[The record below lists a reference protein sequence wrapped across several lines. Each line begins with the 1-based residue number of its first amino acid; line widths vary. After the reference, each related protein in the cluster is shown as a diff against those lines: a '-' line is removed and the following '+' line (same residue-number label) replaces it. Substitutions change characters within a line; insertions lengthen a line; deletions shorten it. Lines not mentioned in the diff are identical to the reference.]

1 MTRRTPAPAA
11 FTLIELLVVISIIAL
26 LIGILLPALGSAR
39 ESAQLTVCASNTRQ
53 LSIAANAYLP
63 DHDNNTPAGN
73 YQNIEGDFGGWGNS
87 VGALL
92 DPYISGDPVEVYRC
106 PSAPDSPDDNFE
118 ITGDD
123 PFDGTDADDVFKS
136 NYFYMATAA
145 WINLSANTVWYPQ
158 IWSTRNAANVQIDT
172 LNRSMSDVVL
182 WVDESTSHH
191 TATTDI
197 YNRNAAGEA
206 ATDRSNFGY
215 ADGHV
220 ETQQFDDLRG
230 YFEALPDPIPQ
241 RQFGEDFRSH
251 PHWDAGDDP
260 SDLPP
265 DL

>member
-1 MTRRTPAPAA
+1 MNDRALRPSA

-26 LIGILLPALGSAR
+26 LIGILLPALGAARKSAR
-39 ESAQLTVCASNTRQ
+39 LTVCASNARQ
-53 LSIAANAYLP
+53 LAIAANAYLT
-63 DHDNNTPAGN
+63 DHDGVTPAGN
-73 YQNIEGDFGGWGNS
+73 YQNDTGNFGGWPTS

-92 DPYISGDPVEVYRC
+92 ETYISGDPVEVYRC
-106 PSAPDSPDDNFE
+106 PSAPSSPDDNFE

-145 WINLSANTVWYPQ
+145 WINLPANNTWYPQ
-158 IWSTRNAANVQIDT
+158 VWSTRNAANVQLDRV
-172 LNRSMSDVVL
+172 NRSMSDVVL

-191 TATTDI
+191 TDTTDI
-197 YNRNAAGEA
+197 YNRNAAGEPA
-206 ATDRSNFGY
+206 VDRSNFGY

-220 ETQQFDDLRG
+220 ETQRFDDLRG

-241 RQFGEDFRSH
+241 RQFGEDFESH

-260 SDLPP
+260 SDFPS